1 MAVTS
6 AGITVIQTESTTQLT
21 KLIVLLTVAA
31 TAVLVPNTL
40 ATIFG
45 ILVLE
50 FSYVWVIPVLIFAT
64 ALSSIITFRWT
75 KQYRLLPFGS
85 SKLKR
90 IKRKFK
96 K

>member
-1 MAVTS
+1 
-6 AGITVIQTESTTQLT
+6 
-21 KLIVLLTVAA
+21 A

-45 ILVLE
+45 IPNLE
-50 FSYVWVIPVLIFAT
+50 FSYVWVVPVLIFST
-64 ALSSIITFRWT
+64 AIASIITFRWT
-75 KQYRLLPFGS
+75 KQYRILPFGS